1 MCAEKEDHRKEEQE
15 RQKKMKPVDR
25 MSIKDH
31 LGRQNSMTQVEKQIN
46 QNWNL
51 KDLQTILK
59 SKGGTLAM
67 IACYTVC
74 MHTKCRCLSHELL
87 C

>member
-15 RQKKMKPVDR
+15 RQNNMNQVDH

-31 LGRQNSMTQVEKQIN
+31 LGRQNRMTQVEKQLN
-46 QNWNL
+46 QSMTIL
-51 KDLQTILK
+51 DLQDILK